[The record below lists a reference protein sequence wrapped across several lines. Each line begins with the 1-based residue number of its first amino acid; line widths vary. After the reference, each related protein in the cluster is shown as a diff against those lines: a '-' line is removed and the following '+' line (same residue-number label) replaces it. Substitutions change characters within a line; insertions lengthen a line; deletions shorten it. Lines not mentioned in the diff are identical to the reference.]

1 MMNRSRT
8 ATLSALN
15 SNKNWPLQF
24 HFIFPGTKISFH
36 ETRKFTTRS
45 PAYSRRFVDSSVF
58 FDWHFDCEMPV
69 TYHTDT
75 RMIRIE
81 ASEERDIVNPV
92 SKWSDTEG
100 RPRGTQKCVGKAHKS
115 VVLDLTGVNLIDRD
129 VVKFLASFETARAK
143 LANCPRYIREWILR
157 ERTEP

>member
-1 MMNRSRT
+1 MNRSRT
-8 ATLSALN
+8 ATRSALN
-15 SNKNWPLQF
+15 STKIWPLQF

-81 ASEERDIVNPV
+81 ASEERDIVTLFL
-92 SKWSDTEG
+92 SG
-100 RPRGTQKCVGKAHKS
+100 RIQKDDLGELKSVLARHTKS
-115 VVLDLTGVNLIDRD
+115 VVLDLSGVNLIDRD
-129 VVKFLASFETARAK
+129 VVKFLAGFETARAK